1 MINISFSNSDNPSI
15 IFSLLTPGG
24 HEESGFTD
32 VVSVIVVVGIIAEGS
47 IIEVLVVE
55 IKVVEVAEVVVSGM
69 NSVLIFI
76 LALFF
81 LLT

>member
-1 MINISFSNSDNPSI
+1 MMNISFSNSDNPSI

-32 VVSVIVVVGIIAEGS
+32 VVSVIVVSGIISDGS

-55 IKVVEVAEVVVSGM
+55 ISVVEVVEVIVVSGM

-76 LALFF
+76 FSIFF
-81 LLT
+81 F

>member
-1 MINISFSNSDNPSI
+1 MS
-15 IFSLLTPGG
+15 FSLLTPGG
-24 HEESGFTD
+24 HDESC
-32 VVSVIVVVGIIAEGS
+32 SVVVISAIAVVMTISDGS

-55 IKVVEVAEVVVSGM
+55 IAVVEVVEVIVVSGM